1 MDASTSATIAALVV
15 AILAMIVAMLQAAQ
29 QYIVTGQ
36 LIRLCD
42 SVVFGKMPG
51 QGRRVWQ
58 MHQFR
63 FRIVYSIPQ
72 VSLRRDLWPE
82 TLPHIPSYAKGSR
95 SLPDLGFLGLTQGF
109 ELEAANGG
117 SQSVLVSAGEAS
129 WVSFCRAA
137 QLSSGHSMVLDLVQ
151 GDADRC
157 PPDLPNVPIQMSMRD
172 IATLGLMTGMKC
184 TQASFDGKSL
194 SMQGAIGTITTSQ
207 HPSLGPLLHFSPRN
221 MSIAEIRELTVGTG
235 DISPFWMARMWDEVV
250 VAGRRY
256 TRKDRVQVEREEAF
270 WADRPRER
278 ALVPATRNCSPPPD
292 SLYGLR
298 RRVSVRSSMTT
309 NSVSNQ
315 PTDIKPSPTG
325 LFGSQSLCREGR
337 PLWTRSD
344 GDWHLDNSPPGPRV
358 VSLNQAPAGSEK
370 QEMGTTSNMNMKIKW
385 RLWNN
390 RLRSFIRQDNSSVSD
405 KHHDP
410 FVAEIE
416 SGTSHDGE
424 IGISQIAMSSST
436 ARSDHIRV
444 NKHMH
449 PMDKG
454 AELQPRW
461 LIRDYI
467 NQKQKDLTVLHDDEL
482 TRDGP
487 RLIEWYNEEELE
499 IPELNGAQRKIAN
512 AVLDVWAG
520 AAYDLGE
527 HRPAFYARRWRFI
540 VQQRQAERERRPISR
555 SRTIDQGSHVRSRPP
570 SRKDVEYG
578 DTVVSPNSRINER
591 IALHS
596 ESKSPVSPDSD
607 HSHPQS
613 RVGFD
618 HAIQVFQTSSDEEE
632 ELEDESSHISPV
644 GHGVRSEKW
653 PAEESSFHANSI
665 PPSKGIPKGIL
676 RPPRES
682 FPEDPNPIR
691 EGVAPLKDA
700 KLDGIP
706 SGARWTRI
714 DRKLVSP
721 EVLEM
726 GNERFEVTPS
736 SVIVL
741 RVLTKQE
748 VQRYAALTHRMQVLL
763 GAIISST
770 MSELWILSGVH
781 PLS

>member
-1 MDASTSATIAALVV
+1 
-15 AILAMIVAMLQAAQ
+15 
-29 QYIVTGQ
+29 
-36 LIRLCD
+36 
-42 SVVFGKMPG
+42 
-51 QGRRVWQ
+51 
-58 MHQFR
+58 
-63 FRIVYSIPQ
+63 
-72 VSLRRDLWPE
+72 
-82 TLPHIPSYAKGSR
+82 
-95 SLPDLGFLGLTQGF
+95 
-109 ELEAANGG
+109 
-117 SQSVLVSAGEAS
+117 
-129 WVSFCRAA
+129 
-137 QLSSGHSMVLDLVQ
+137 MVLDLVQ

-555 SRTIDQGSHVRSRPP
+555 SRTSSASRPKSVHSASRSRSRYRSVGSRGTSQGLDFQTTYPYELDGFSMRQEDRMISRSRSRNPNHSASSFIHGELEHSHSPYRPSSPSVNSSRRRQSRSRSHVRSRPP

-748 VQRYAALTHRMQVLL
+748 VQRYAALTHRMQGKLF
-763 GAIISST
+763 
-770 MSELWILSGVH
+770 H
-781 PLS
+781 FFR